1 MSIRL
6 TLFRYTT
13 TEIWFNE
20 NLKKQECRSSGVCQ
34 QRPIFAFRIFLRE
47 GLFGQCLGRLWGCL
61 KSPKTGVFSL
71 ISLSTFSF
79 EFSLVLLPFCLSLQ
93 PLVSF
98 HPIFLASRLLKSIN
112 FCHEKCPASPR
123 HQPPRYGISDPWI
136 RPKLE
141 RLKLFYLL

>member
-1 MSIRL
+1 M
-6 TLFRYTT
+6 
-13 TEIWFNE
+13 
-20 NLKKQECRSSGVCQ
+20 KGRSSGVLG
-34 QRPIFAFRIFLRE
+34 RSSGVVARLLFFALKIFCCM
-47 GLFGQCLGRLWGCL
+47 GLFWAHFGRFVGCV
-61 KSPKTGVFSL
+61 KDPKAGVFSL

-136 RPKLE
+136 RPKLA